1 MKITDESE
9 AGFGAG
15 YVSQRYG
22 STDQDP
28 YQNVT
33 DPEHWKKTKESETNI
48 VVSGGGA
55 EGKESK
61 KERKA
66 RKRMLKKQQ
75 EKEEGMDKLSKKQ
88 KSKIRSKAMVGNYFL
103 F

>member
-1 MKITDESE
+1 M
-9 AGFGAG
+9 
-15 YVSQRYG
+15 V
-22 STDQDP
+22 
-28 YQNVT
+28 
-33 DPEHWKKTKESETNI
+33 SETNI

-88 KSKIRSKAMVGNYFL
+88 KSKIRSKAMVGTFYSSSYWWEIL
-103 F
+103 TYYDIVKAGKSRT

>member
-1 MKITDESE
+1 M
-9 AGFGAG
+9 
-15 YVSQRYG
+15 V
-22 STDQDP
+22 
-28 YQNVT
+28 
-33 DPEHWKKTKESETNI
+33 SETNT

-88 KSKIRSKAMVGNYFL
+88 KSKIRSKAMVGTFYSNSYWWGMLTYYDKVKAGKSRTYF
-103 F
+103 

>member
-1 MKITDESE
+1 L
-9 AGFGAG
+9 
-15 YVSQRYG
+15 
-22 STDQDP
+22 
-28 YQNVT
+28 
-33 DPEHWKKTKESETNI
+33 
-48 VVSGGGA
+48 VSGGGA

-88 KSKIRSKAMVGNYFL
+88 KSKIRSKAMVGTIFFTRVL
-103 F
+103 AGGKHLLIMIL

>member
-1 MKITDESE
+1 MSRIRNAAKKVK
-9 AGFGAG
+9 
-15 YVSQRYG
+15 VS
-22 STDQDP
+22 
-28 YQNVT
+28 N
-33 DPEHWKKTKESETNI
+33 TNI

-88 KSKIRSKAMVGNYFL
+88 KSKIRSKAMVGIFYSSSCWQEIFTYDD
-103 F
+103 